1 MPRAVKPQAPSV
13 RSDGQ
18 PTPGNLQAPG
28 QGQPNGNAPRSAV
41 TQVLA
46 RAGAGTSMPYG
57 EASQLASNAAQTPPP
72 PPGISP
78 EAHAAHL
85 ALRSYKPNVTPLFA
99 PTQNPMEP
107 VTAGAPLDAG
117 PTNPMAVLQGQQN
130 ASIAT
135 ILQQAAAATG
145 NPELQRLAAQAAQTA
160 GQGQPQANPFA
171 SEPPMPTGQ

>member
-1 MPRAVKPQAPSV
+1 
-13 RSDGQ
+13 
-18 PTPGNLQAPG
+18 
-28 QGQPNGNAPRSAV
+28 
-41 TQVLA
+41 
-46 RAGAGTSMPYG
+46 MPYG

-78 EAHAAHL
+78 QAHAAHL
-85 ALRSYKPNVTPLFA
+85 ALRTYKPNVTPLFA

-117 PTNPMAVLQGQQN
+117 PTNPMAQPMAGQQN
-130 ASIAT
+130 ASIAS

-160 GQGQPQANPFA
+160 GANQPQANPFA
-171 SEPPMPTGQ
+171 SEPPAPTGQ